1 MISRNLRVQQGHPLQ
16 KMTEEWWGGEQINNW
31 TKAPFDE
38 VLDEEAGT
46 TGWHTANDSHCK
58 QSDRSGLRSLSR
70 SF

>member
-1 MISRNLRVQQGHPLQ
+1 
-16 KMTEEWWGGEQINNW
+16 MTEEWWGGEQINDW

-58 QSDRSGLRSLSR
+58 QKR
-70 SF
+70 SFRPQKSLEKLLSPQKELL

>member
-1 MISRNLRVQQGHPLQ
+1 
-16 KMTEEWWGGEQINNW
+16 MTEEWWGGEQINDW

-58 QSDRSGLRSLSR
+58 QSDLSGYYSLSR
-70 SF
+70 RLLIKKSLRSAQTGS